1 MPNPTVRGLNSAC
14 ELPACNFCCLPSVGC
29 FVFVCLFV
37 ELLWTAASVRHFL
50 QALCRG
56 TLLWS
61 LIHMIFCGFAHLPRE
76 IGTIIFSPS
85 ELREGK
91 NPAQGHMSRM
101 ALDVEP
107 GPAGLQR
114 HPPSHLAN
122 IPQTLLLRPLASESA
137 GIRTPL

>member
-1 MPNPTVRGLNSAC
+1 
-14 ELPACNFCCLPSVGC
+14 
-29 FVFVCLFV
+29 
-37 ELLWTAASVRHFL
+37 
-50 QALCRG
+50 
-56 TLLWS
+56 
-61 LIHMIFCGFAHLPRE
+61 MIFCGFAHLPRE